1 MTPGLA
7 WQVLLVFAAASLQS
21 VGGGNAVLPQLQL
34 ETVVQ
39 HHWLT
44 ASQFADSFA
53 IAQVAPGPSS
63 LIVTLLGY
71 RIGGLAAALLATA
84 AMIIPS
90 SLVVAVVGRFWIV
103 SGAARWHV
111 TLERGIAPIA
121 IGLVAS
127 SGLIIARSVD
137 TSALQWIITAAA
149 AAALGFTRTN
159 PLVVVLTGGA
169 MALGTQMLG

>member
-1 MTPGLA
+1 M
-7 WQVLLVFAAASLQS
+7 
-21 VGGGNAVLPQLQL
+21 PQLQL
-34 ETVVQ
+34 QTVVH

-44 ASQFADSFA
+44 PSQFADSFA

-71 RIGGLAAALLATA
+71 RIGGLSAALLATA

-90 SLVVAVVGRFWIV
+90 SLLVAVVGRFWIA
-103 SGAARWHV
+103 SGTARWHMA
-111 TLERGIAPIA
+111 LERGIAPIA

-137 TSALQWIITAAA
+137 TSALEWIVTGAAA
-149 AAALGFTRTN
+149 AVLGFTRTN
-159 PLVVVLTGGA
+159 PMVVVLAGGA
-169 MALGTQMLG
+169 VALGAQVIG

>member
-1 MTPGLA
+1 MTRGLA
-7 WQVLLVFAAASLQS
+7 WQVLLVFAGASLQS

-71 RIGGLAAALLATA
+71 RIGGLGAALLATA

-90 SLVVAVVGRFWIV
+90 SLVVVIVARFWIA

-111 TLERGIAPIA
+111 ALERGIAPIA

-137 TSALQWIITAAA
+137 TSVLGWIITAAA
-149 AAALGFTRTN
+149 AAVLGFTRIN
-159 PLVVVLTGGA
+159 PVLVVLTGGVA
-169 MALGTQMLG
+169 ALGSQVLG

>member
-1 MTPGLA
+1 MTPSLA
-7 WQVLLVFAAASLQS
+7 WQVLVVFAAASLQS

-34 ETVVQ
+34 ETVVN

-44 ASQFADSFA
+44 PSQFADSFA

-71 RIGGLAAALLATA
+71 RIGGLEAALLATA

-90 SLVVAVVGRFWIV
+90 SLVVAGVGRFWIA

-111 TLERGIAPIA
+111 ALERGIAPIA

-137 TSALQWIITAAA
+137 TSVLGWVITAAA
-149 AAALGFTRTN
+149 AAVLGFTRTN
-159 PLVVVLTGGA
+159 PMLVVLGGGA
-169 MALGTQMLG
+169 VALGFGV